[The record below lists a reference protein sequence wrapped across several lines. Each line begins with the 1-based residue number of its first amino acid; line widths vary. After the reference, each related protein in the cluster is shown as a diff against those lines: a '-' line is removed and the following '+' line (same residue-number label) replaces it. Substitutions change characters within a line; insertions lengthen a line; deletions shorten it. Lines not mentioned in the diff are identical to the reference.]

1 MTIVLIRALSP
12 LSAAGLERMLST
24 EPDITV
30 VREGSG
36 ESSGEPDVILTE
48 VGEAAESAWEA
59 LPELSGG
66 GPAVV
71 LLADDAHPLWTWDA
85 LASGVKAVLPR
96 RIRQEEL
103 VAAVRAAGAGLLVI
117 HPEDLDSF
125 LPARAGGGTSGFPQE
140 GLTPRERDVLRTMAE
155 GLSNKEIA
163 SRLGISD
170 HTVKFHVAA
179 ILGKLGAMSRTEA
192 VMIAVRRGLVM
203 V

>member
-24 EPDITV
+24 EPDITIV
-30 VREGSG
+30 SEDSA
-36 ESSGEPDVILTE
+36 ESTGEPDVVLTE
-48 VGEAAESAWEA
+48 VGPADDSPWEA
-59 LPELSGG
+59 PLELSGRG
-66 GPAVV
+66 SSVV
-71 LLADDAHPLWTWDA
+71 LLADDPHPGWTWDA

-103 VAAVRAAGAGLLVI
+103 AAAVRAAGAGLLVI
-117 HPEDLDSF
+117 HPEDLESF
-125 LPARAGGGTSGFPQE
+125 LPARAGGSPSNLPQE
-140 GLTPRERDVLRTMAE
+140 ELTPRERDVLRRMAD
-155 GLSNKEIA
+155 GLPNKEIA